1 MAALVARSLEL
12 LPPFQSTARPNRR
25 GYLYVGEE
33 AALAALAEKAPHAGP
48 LRIHRQGTSY
58 PQGAREGLNLLRAG
72 ALVDGGYYVRTP
84 ENRPFLGPVAEGVYL
99 LGAFSGY
106 GVMAALGA
114 GELLARWVAG
124 EALPSYAQALAPGR
138 YRDPSY
144 QPPLE
149 AAQAQL

>member
-1 MAALVARSLEL
+1 M
-12 LPPFQSTARPNRR
+12 
-25 GYLYVGEE
+25 
-33 AALAALAEKAPHAGP
+33 
-48 LRIHRQGTSY
+48 
-58 PQGAREGLNLLRAG
+58 
-72 ALVDGGYYVRTP
+72 DGGYYVRTP